1 MHLVEKSILLL
12 KEEKAKGQPNK
23 ALLNVYW
30 LIKVI
35 SSSWRRL
42 RQNLTAHKL
51 IILAKILAK
60 KTEDEFSFSLL
71 CFYHYSIL

>member
-60 KTEDEFSFSLL
+60 NRGG
-71 CFYHYSIL
+71 